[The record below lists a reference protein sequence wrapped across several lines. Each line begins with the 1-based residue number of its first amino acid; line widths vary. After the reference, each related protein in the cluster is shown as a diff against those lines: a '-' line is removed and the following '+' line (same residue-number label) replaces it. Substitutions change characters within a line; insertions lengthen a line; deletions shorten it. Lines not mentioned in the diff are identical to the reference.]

1 MVCHYPM
8 RGILIIYFVGINLV
22 TFLLYGVDKWK
33 ARKRRWRIPENSL
46 IWLAVD
52 GGSIGALIAMWLF
65 RHKTRHLKFIL
76 GIPAILLLQA
86 LLVFW
91 LFRR

>member
-1 MVCHYPM
+1 M
-8 RGILIIYFVGINLV
+8 RGILLIYFVGINLV

-33 ARKRRWRIPENSL
+33 ARKGRWRIPEDSL
-46 IWLAVD
+46 IWLAVA
-52 GGSIGALIAMWLF
+52 GGSIGALGAMFLF

-76 GIPAILLLQA
+76 GIPAILLLQV

-91 LFRR
+91 LLRR

>member
-1 MVCHYPM
+1 M

-33 ARKRRWRIPENSL
+33 ARKGRWRIPEDSL
-46 IWLAVD
+46 IWLAVA
-52 GGSIGALIAMWLF
+52 GGSIGALGAMFLF

-76 GIPAILLLQA
+76 GIPAIILLQA

-91 LFRR
+91 LLRR

>member
-1 MVCHYPM
+1 M

-33 ARKRRWRIPENSL
+33 
-46 IWLAVD
+46 
-52 GGSIGALIAMWLF
+52 
-65 RHKTRHLKFIL
+65 TRHLKFIL
-76 GIPAILLLQA
+76 GIPAILLLQV

-91 LFRR
+91 LLRR

>member
-1 MVCHYPM
+1 M

-33 ARKRRWRIPENSL
+33 ARKGRWRIPEDSL
-46 IWLAVD
+46 IWLAVA

>member
-1 MVCHYPM
+1 M

-33 ARKRRWRIPENSL
+33 ARKGRWRIPEDSL
-46 IWLAVD
+46 IWLAVA
-52 GGSIGALIAMWLF
+52 GGSIGALGAMFLF

-76 GIPAILLLQA
+76 GIPAIILLQV

-91 LFRR
+91 LLRR